1 MTISSFPVRSGTLLA
16 PVLKQMHLDGARA
29 IFQSRGTLFA
39 RLNMN
44 KNNVVGS
51 NILAASNTGR
61 HEGFGGSHATDGTL
75 ASTTL
80 GSSIRLA
87 DPGFE
92 PYLNRKGQTA
102 DFSLRGKI
110 SGKEMA
116 QTKNDVGAFIR
127 LSSANVGAGF
137 RDLKYDLNGQLFS
150 DGSGR
155 LGIIS
160 SLTAASGIVNVRH
173 PFDRPSAAA
182 ATAAITGTNF
192 NHHRI
197 RPGMYVGMVDV
208 SACSAGV
215 AAQSF
220 HNTDTTSPATANAG
234 GHRHFYVS
242 AVSGAAVTLKFPNG
256 TTTLH
261 LDLANGGSGDMVA
274 AVAAGDFLVRST
286 YRVPV
291 GLTTAETAYSDGT
304 SAAFS
309 PSFHYLTGY
318 RRKDAT
324 ETNNTHYGAAEL
336 IGLPAYCDDGD
347 VYLEMAGSSTP
358 TLGGLEGLAVSSAAD
373 WAGYVIEGATPG
385 TSEAGTRLK
394 FMKAINAVEKLG
406 EANTSFLVMH
416 PDTEALMIEEFV
428 HSDVQYQNL
437 GKSNGEEVAEGRIR
451 FQGREVLTDMA
462 CPIGTVFTYYEPE
475 LEMKML
481 LELDMVNGDGSNL
494 FRSADHYD
502 YQWAAVMSAQTWAE
516 RRNRFAAIYDL
527 SATAW

>member
-61 HEGFGGSHATDGTL
+61 HEGFGGSHATDGL
-75 ASTTL
+75 AASATL

-87 DPGFE
+87 DPGYE

-160 SLTAASGIVNVRH
+160 SLVGTGDGGGVNVRH
-173 PFDRPSAAA
+173 PFDRPSAASSGA
-182 ATAAITGTNF
+182 ATTGTNF

-197 RPGMYVGMVDV
+197 RPGMYVGILDV
-208 SACSAGV
+208 SACTAGV
-215 AAQSF
+215 ANQVF
-220 HNTDTTSPATANAG
+220 HVTAAG
-234 GHRHFYVS
+234 GPNSIVAGIRHFKVS
-242 AVSGAAVTLKFPNG
+242 TVSGATITLTAPGG
-256 TTTLH
+256 TA
-261 LDLANGGSGDMVA
+261 LDLRADTTGNIDNL
-274 AVAAGDFLVRST
+274 VAAGDILVRST
-286 YRVPV
+286 VRSPSEA
-291 GLTTAETAYSDGT
+291 TPTAYT
-304 SAAFS
+304 SNTG
-309 PSFHYLTGY
+309 FHYLTGY

-324 ETNNTHYGAAEL
+324 ETSNTHYGAAEL
-336 IGLPAYCDDGD
+336 IGLPAYADDGN

-358 TLGGLEGLAVSSAAD
+358 TLGGLEGLEVGSAPD

-385 TSEAGTRLK
+385 TAEAGTRLK

-416 PDTEALMIEEFV
+416 PDTEALMIEKFV
-428 HSDVQYQNL
+428 HSDIQYQNL
-437 GKSNGEEVAEGRIR
+437 GKSSGEEVAEGRIR
-451 FQGREVLTDMA
+451 FQGREILTDMA

-475 LEMKML
+475 LELKML

-527 SATAW
+527 QATAW